1 MSSTLP
7 DLGAVFWP
15 VGSGDSTTIVVD
27 EDTNAIVQ
35 VDLRDLA
42 KADDDT
48 SGEYPVIDELVAAL
62 PTGADGKPYLA
73 LFVLT
78 HADKDHC
85 CGFKE
90 LLEQVT
96 IGELWATPR
105 LWREYTEDAD
115 APELCEDAKA
125 FQEESIRR
133 VTVVLDDVAAGR
145 DPVSGDRIRIVGYD
159 TDHDKHAYAELPEQY
174 KASPGDRL
182 TMIDGTDHEGRFAAF
197 IHAPFDEDCAGERN
211 ETSLSMQVTLTSEDG
226 NAGKLLLFGDL
237 SHDTIMKIFNYSEEV
252 EDRREYLEWDLLQAP
267 HHCSK
272 YVMYKRVG
280 DLDVRQDDILD
291 AFEDHAL
298 PGAVVVASSAVIPP
312 SDKANA
318 NPPHKKAA
326 DRYREIVDAGNFVCT
341 MEWPNA
347 ADPSPV
353 VFGVDADGA
362 RIFDDQVVEL
372 ASKSL
377 VEHAAGGRSRLAVV
391 AAAAS
396 RVGVLAASVTPVAGV
411 VTDGRSGPE
420 RVQDAVVASR
430 GTEKTPNEVGF
441 GCD

>member
-7 DLGAVFWP
+7 ELGAVFWP

-27 EDTNAIVQ
+27 EDSDAIVQ
-35 VDLRDLA
+35 VDLRDLV
-42 KADDDT
+42 KADEDT
-48 SGEYPVIDELVAAL
+48 SGEFPVIDELVAAL
-62 PTGADGKPYLA
+62 PTGVDGRPYLA

-90 LLEQVT
+90 LLDQVT

-105 LWREYTEDAD
+105 LWREYTEDPD

-125 FQEESIRR
+125 FQDESIRR
-133 VTVVLDDVAAGR
+133 VTVILDDVSAGR
-145 DPVSGDRIRIVGYD
+145 VPLSGDRIRIVGYD
-159 TDHDKHAYAELPEQY
+159 TDHDDHAYAELPDEY

-182 TMIDGTDHEGRFAAF
+182 TTIDGTDYDGRFSAF

-211 ETSLSMQVTLTSEDG
+211 ETSLSMQVTLTSDDG
-226 NAGKLLLFGDL
+226 TEGKLLLFGDL
-237 SHDTIMKIFNYSEEV
+237 SHDTIMKIFDYSENV

-298 PGAVVVASSAVIPP
+298 PGAVIVASSAVIPP

-326 DRYREIVDAGNFVCT
+326 DRYREIVDAGNFMCT

-353 VFGVDADGA
+353 VFGVDIAGA
-362 RIFDDQVVEL
+362 RIFDDQVVES

-377 VEHAAGGRSRLAVV
+377 VHGGGRRSRLAVV

-396 RVGVLAASVTPVAGV
+396 RVGVFAASAAPVA
-411 VTDGRSGPE
+411 DGGDDRSGPE
-420 RVQDAVVASR
+420 RIQDAVVASR
-430 GTEKTPNEVGF
+430 GTERTPNEVGF
-441 GCD
+441 GCG